1 MRSLCTTMKS
11 SLRSQHLE
19 KSPRAATRT
28 TAAKNKYKIFKKEYC
43 CHILFKKSSFFCF
56 SHNLIAKIFL
66 MNWTWT
72 SHFTKD
78 NKDTNHTNGIYIHTP
93 EDRTVTILQDDR
105 YGVPN
110 KHFPNTNGPRHQNQ
124 LAKRPTALRAHKWS
138 STSDT
143 RQNQLAK
150 CPIELRAQ
158 KTSLPGKHRWTYSVL
173 ELVSL
178 SRCMFPFHQGK
189 AYVDSQC
196 RAGEKQGES
205 PKHVVSAAARSVPP
219 KPPLGASEPRA
230 AAPHS
235 HPGASSW
242 RLCSGKP
249 REPDVARVQ
258 QPQVES
264 QKL

>member
-1 MRSLCTTMKS
+1 MNLNFSFYKRQQRYQSHKWNTHSHTRRQNCHNPPRRPIRCPKQTLPQHKWS
-11 SLRSQHLE
+11 STSD
-19 KSPRAATRT
+19 TR
-28 TAAKNKYKIFKKEYC
+28 
-43 CHILFKKSSFFCF
+43 
-56 SHNLIAKIFL
+56 
-66 MNWTWT
+66 
-72 SHFTKD
+72 
-78 NKDTNHTNGIYIHTP
+78 
-93 EDRTVTILQDDR
+93 
-105 YGVPN
+105 
-110 KHFPNTNGPRHQNQ
+110 QNQ
-124 LAKRPTALRAHKWS
+124 LAKHPTAVRAHKWSSTSDTRQNQLTKRPTALRAHKWS

-150 CPIELRAQ
+150 RPTALRAQ
-158 KTSLPGKHRWTYSVL
+158 KTSFPGKHRWTYSVL

-178 SRCMFPFHQGK
+178 SRCMFPFHQRK

-196 RAGEKQGES
+196 RAGEKQGGS
-205 PKHVVSAAARSVPP
+205 PKHMVSAAARSVSP